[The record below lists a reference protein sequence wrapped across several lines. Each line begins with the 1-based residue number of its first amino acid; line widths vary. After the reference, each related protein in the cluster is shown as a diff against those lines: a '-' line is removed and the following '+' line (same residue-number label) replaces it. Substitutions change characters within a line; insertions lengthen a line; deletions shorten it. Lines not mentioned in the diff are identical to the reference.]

1 MLEKKIK
8 DKIIKK
14 YRTHPS
20 DTGSCEVQIAILSYE
35 IETLAKHLKDH
46 KKDFSSRRGLIKKV
60 SARRRLLRFLER
72 DNPASFE
79 KNIKILKLR
88 RPAKITSI
96 ADDIAEEVKVDTVE
110 DEEVAEDTEKEEV

>member
-1 MLEKKIK
+1 MLDKKIK

-14 YRTHPS
+14 YRTHPA
-20 DTGSCEVQIAILSYE
+20 DTGSCEVQIAILTYE
-35 IETLAKHLKDH
+35 IETLANHLKTH

-72 DNPASFE
+72 DNPESFE
-79 KNIKILKLR
+79 KVIKDLKLR

-96 ADDIAEEVKVDTVE
+96 ADDIAEEVKVEIVE
-110 DEEVAEDTEKEEV
+110 EADAEEEIEQEAV